1 MKKLLHKLPMHVYH
15 LDICVEI
22 LVDYEV
28 LQTSP
33 FTAFWKLPTQNCQ
46 FYLQKLLKGFEHYI
60 AKTGY
65 RCQSKSKAI
74 AQRTLVQWQQAES
87 SYLSGQ
93 QNGKVKTKCQKAI
106 FIEPLPKHKFR
117 SEEKKTSEVGARI
130 PRRLSM
136 N

>member
-46 FYLQKLLKGFEHYI
+46 FYLQKFLKGFEHYI

-93 QNGKVKTKCQKAI
+93 QNGKSKLEYPVLNWVLYSVLKKCV
-106 FIEPLPKHKFR
+106 L
-117 SEEKKTSEVGARI
+117 KKISNSIQHYTTPSFF
-130 PRRLSM
+130 
-136 N
+136 

>member
-46 FYLQKLLKGFEHYI
+46 FYLQKFLKGFEHYI

-65 RCQSKSKAI
+65 RCQSKSKTI
-74 AQRTLVQWQQAES
+74 AQRSSGNRLNQATYRGNKMAKS
-87 SYLSGQ
+87 KPNAKGNIYKATSKTQIQKWG
-93 QNGKVKTKCQKAI
+93 NRIPIVKKN
-106 FIEPLPKHKFR
+106 FR
-117 SEEKKTSEVGARI
+117 SKS
-130 PRRLSM
+130 
-136 N
+136 